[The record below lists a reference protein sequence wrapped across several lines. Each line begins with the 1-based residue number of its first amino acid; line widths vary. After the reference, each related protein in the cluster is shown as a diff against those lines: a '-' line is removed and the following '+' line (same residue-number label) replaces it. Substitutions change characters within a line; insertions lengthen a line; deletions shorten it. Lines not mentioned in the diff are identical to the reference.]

1 MPVFPVAEAKTKKP
15 LTISRHEDAGIRERL
30 CPVPSVVGLADRAA
44 LPGKIRV
51 CFKQGLCQLRRSAI
65 IEA

>member
-44 LPGKIRV
+44 LPGKMTARV
-51 CFKQGLCQLRRSAI
+51 QQGSCQPSRQAMI
-65 IEA
+65 QV